1 MDAMNKEQL
10 EEKVNPDYVE
20 GTAEIANMLEELPEP
35 ARQAMVDAMVK
46 FILFQG

>member
-1 MDAMNKEQL
+1 MDDNQFR

-20 GTAEIANMLEELPEP
+20 GTREIAEKLTELPEP
-35 ARQAMVDAMVK
+35 ARQPMVDAMIK